1 MATAFLGM
9 RGTGDWPTNYV
20 PESWRETLLYEY
32 PNGSMPITGM
42 MSMFKSEPIPSTKH
56 HWFTYTLPTMSGA
69 VTGVYINVDLS
80 TAYVRA
86 THYSTGTAGNPG
98 TEGSVLFVKMAL
110 TLAKEFAE
118 GMDVLLKDADHP
130 SVDIVGSVVD
140 AVYNGASSYLA
151 VKLYE
156 ADDNDA
162 TPTSYN
168 LSTVDTIIKLEN
180 SSAQGSALP
189 RSVMYDATE
198 FENYTGI
205 QRNPL
210 ELTNT
215 AIATELRV
223 GDAYK
228 EAKRQCFENHGL
240 GLEKKAIWSIRWS
253 GMGANGKQK
262 QTPGGLLWFTK
273 TYASTNVDSYHLN
286 STYTTQTWLAG
297 GETWLDTM
305 VAQFFRYAP
314 SDKAIA
320 ICGDGAMLGIQRLA
334 KNGGVYQLGEATKSY
349 GISVVNWKTF
359 NGTLPLK
366 SHPLFSQ
373 LASTRNTMLLYCPQ
387 NVRFMPLRGRDTK
400 FETDQQA
407 RGVDGKVE
415 AYTTEFTF
423 EMRFP
428 NQFMLLEGVG
438 LDSIV

>member
-1 MATAFLGM
+1 MSAFLGM

-42 MSMFKSEPIPSTKH
+42 MSMFKSEEIPSTKH
-56 HWFTYTLPTMSGA
+56 HWFTQSLPTMSGA
-69 VTGVYINVDLS
+69 VTAVYINSDLS
-80 TAYVRA
+80 TAYVWA
-86 THYSTGTAGNPG
+86 THQATMGI
-98 TEGSVLFVKMAL
+98 EGSVVYVKMAAA
-110 TLAKEFAE
+110 LAAEFAE
-118 GMDVLLKDADHP
+118 GMDVLLKDADKYD
-130 SVDIVGSVVD
+130 VDIVGSVVD
-140 AVYNGASSYLA
+140 VVYNGASSYVA

-156 ADDNDA
+156 ADDNC
-162 TPTSYN
+162 TSQKTTVAGDKYN

-180 SSAQGSALP
+180 SSPQGSALP

-198 FENYTGI
+198 YYNYTGI

-215 AIATELRV
+215 AIATEIRP

-228 EAKRQCFENHGL
+228 EAKRQAFENHGI
-240 GLEKKAIWSIRWS
+240 GLEKKAIWSIRWAGT
-253 GMGANGKQK
+253 GMNGKPK

-273 TYASTNVDSYHLN
+273 TYASSNVDAYHLN
-286 STYTTQTWLAG
+286 STYTTQTWLSG
-297 GETWLDTM
+297 GEVWLDTM
-305 VAQFFRYAP
+305 VSQFFRYAP

-320 ICGDGAMLGIQRLA
+320 VCGDGAMLGIQRLA
-334 KNGGVYQLGEATKSY
+334 KNGGQYQLGDATKSY

-373 LASTRNTMLLYCPQ
+373 LASTRNAMLIYCPQ
-387 NVRFMPLRGRDTK
+387 NVRFMPLRTRDTK
-400 FETDQQA
+400 FEVDQQA
-407 RGVDGKVE
+407 RGVDAKVE

-423 EMRFP
+423 EFRFP
-428 NQFMLLEGVG
+428 NQFMYLEGVG
-438 LDSIV
+438 LDNVV